1 MSKTDKPKFVII
13 GGGPGGSLM
22 ACYLGKAG
30 YDVDVYELREDL
42 RGGNIPGG
50 KSINLALS
58 HRGITALER
67 VGVIEDVMKMSVP
80 MPGRMIHGRDG
91 SLTFQ
96 PYGRDDSQAIHS
108 VSRGDLNALLLDA
121 ADKFQNVR
129 LHFNAK
135 CTGVD
140 LDACE
145 ATIEDTTT
153 GESNKVS
160 GDVLVSADGAF
171 SGIRRAMQKV
181 NRFDFSQTYLKH
193 GFKELT
199 IPVAEGGGFR
209 LEKNALHIWPRRS
222 FMMIALPNEDGSFT
236 VTIFWPFEGP
246 ESFEAIKT
254 EADVTRFFNKQFPDA
269 IEHMPTLTE
278 DYFEN
283 PTGSLVT
290 VRSAPW
296 YYKDKVV
303 LLGDACHAVV
313 PFYGQGMNAAF
324 EDALVLDEC
333 LQASPGDLGRAF
345 VEYDRLRRVH
355 VNVLADLAISNFVE
369 MRDHTGSKKFL
380 LKKKK
385 EKLLNKLFPNWYLPL
400 YSMATFTRIP
410 YGDAVARAKRQDRIV
425 NVVAG
430 ILLLIVVGAA
440 ACWLS

>member
-1 MSKTDKPKFVII
+1 MSGDGKPKFVII

-30 YDVDVYELREDL
+30 YAVEVYELREDL

-58 HRGITALER
+58 HRGIVALER
-67 VGVIEDVMKMSVP
+67 VGVINEVMKMSVP

-91 SLTFQ
+91 SLAFQ

-108 VSRGDLNALLLDA
+108 VSRGDLNGLLLAA
-121 ADKFQNVR
+121 ADKYPNVS
-129 LHFNAK
+129 LFFNAK

-140 LDACE
+140 LDACT
-145 ATIEDTTT
+145 ATVIDTVS
-153 GESNKVS
+153 GEWRTVS

-171 SGIRRAMQKV
+171 SGIRRAMQRL
-181 NRFDFSQTYLKH
+181 NRFDFSQTYLNH
-193 GFKELT
+193 GYKELT
-199 IPVAEGGGFR
+199 IPAADGGGFR
-209 LEKNALHIWPRRS
+209 IEKNALHIWPRGA

-236 VTIFWPFEGP
+236 VTIFWPFEGAN
-246 ESFEAIKT
+246 SFESIKT
-254 EADVTRFFNKQFPDA
+254 PADVDRFFGEQFADA
-269 IEHMPTLTE
+269 VAHMPTLAT

-283 PTGSLVT
+283 ETGSLVT
-290 VRSAPW
+290 MRSAPW

-333 LQASPGDLGRAF
+333 LASSPGDLGRAF
-345 VEYDRLRRVH
+345 FEYDRIRREH

-369 MRDHTGSKKFL
+369 MRDHTGSKRFL
-380 LKKKK
+380 LRKKK
-385 EKLLNKLFPNWYLPL
+385 EKLLNKLFPHWYLPL
-400 YSMATFTRIP
+400 YTMATFTRIP
-410 YGDAVARAKRQDRIV
+410 YGEAVSRARRQDLIV

-430 ILLLIVVGAA
+430 VLFLIVVGAVVG
-440 ACWLS
+440 WFI

>member
-108 VSRGDLNALLLDA
+108 VSRGDLNTLLLDA
-121 ADKFQNVR
+121 ADKYQNVR

-153 GESNKVS
+153 GVSKNVS

-236 VTIFWPFEGP
+236 VTIFWPFEGAQ
-246 ESFEAIKT
+246 SFEAIKT
-254 EADVTRFFNKQFPDA
+254 ESDVARFFNEQFPDA
-269 IEHMPTLTE
+269 VPHMPTLAA

-333 LQASPGDLGRAF
+333 LAASPNDLGRAF
-345 VEYDRLRRVH
+345 VEYDRIRRVH

-410 YGDAVARAKRQDRIV
+410 YGEAVARAKRQDRIV

-430 ILLLIVVGAA
+430 ILLLIVVGAV